1 MKKESDTCLSTEEEK
16 VGLRKLT
23 NAKTNHWLFTDNLY
37 AYENLQDHNT
47 KDVNV
52 DMETNKDSRPITNEL
67 FLRAGKL
74 KVLLDFL
81 LQSCLKVA
89 KS

>member
-1 MKKESDTCLSTEEEK
+1 MLM
-16 VGLRKLT
+16 
-23 NAKTNHWLFTDNLY
+23 
-37 AYENLQDHNT
+37 
-47 KDVNV
+47 V

-74 KVLLDFL
+74 NVLLDFL

>member
-1 MKKESDTCLSTEEEK
+1 M
-16 VGLRKLT
+16 RKLIIDYSQT
-23 NAKTNHWLFTDNLY
+23 IYMPMKIYKTIILKMLM
-37 AYENLQDHNT
+37 
-47 KDVNV
+47 V

-74 KVLLDFL
+74 NVLLDFL

-89 KS
+89 KL